1 MSKYQLNRH
10 WIEKNQGNPIW
21 FFETINKISKFTS
34 VALILLSQNNIYS
47 MTIKLNRL
55 IKNRRTN
62 TDYIARN
69 KKRDTTADPIEKRRM
84 QREL

>member
-1 MSKYQLNRH
+1 
-10 WIEKNQGNPIW
+10 
-21 FFETINKISKFTS
+21 
-34 VALILLSQNNIYS
+34 